1 MNGIKQRISD
11 WQPRKLLCFSA
22 AFSFM
27 ALLTTLCVSYHIK
40 DWYLLLGVLSAAGAI
55 TLVALFKGKLVPFTL
70 GILFGF
76 IWCVAFVQVCY
87 LPTQRLSGYG
97 GKLTLQVLEIPDT
110 ERPEMLN
117 VRVLAVSEQ
126 DVRVKA
132 RVYLENTVPNL
143 RPGDRLYITGV
154 LQPCDTGLSGN
165 RLQTGLYLTVIPE
178 DGEIGRA
185 HV

>member
-70 GILFGF
+70 GLLFGL
-76 IWCVAFVQVCY
+76 IWCVSFVHICY
-87 LPTQRLSGYG
+87 FPTQRLSGYG

-117 VRVLAVSEQ
+117 VRVLAVGEQ
-126 DVRVKA
+126 DGHGGPALLLDELSDVSAVIA
-132 RVYLENTVPNL
+132 GIDHSAGLGGLVGEDVAVGADEANL
-143 RPGDRLYITGV
+143 HGFNQHIV
-154 LQPCDTGLSGN
+154 
-165 RLQTGLYLTVIPE
+165 
-178 DGEIGRA
+178 
-185 HV
+185 